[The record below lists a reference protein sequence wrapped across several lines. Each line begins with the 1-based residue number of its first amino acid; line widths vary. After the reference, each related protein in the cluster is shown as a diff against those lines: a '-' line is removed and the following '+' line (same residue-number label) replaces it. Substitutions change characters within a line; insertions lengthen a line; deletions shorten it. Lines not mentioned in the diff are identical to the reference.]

1 MINTT
6 NTPLVS
12 IIVPV
17 YNSAPYVER
26 CITSL
31 INQTFNNIEI
41 IVINDGSTDD
51 SASILSKL
59 TDQDTR
65 INLITQEN
73 QGVCIARNNG
83 IAQATGDYLL
93 FVDGDDYVDPDYVE
107 KMVTTA
113 TTNNS
118 DLVISGYKTE
128 EYETGKFTETIPTS
142 YTAGTDEMWA
152 YRIMGVLARLY
163 RRTFWD
169 EHHFAFTLEKNVR
182 AEDLPISLCAN
193 YLAKNIAIVKA
204 SGYHYIQHEGSAMT
218 KFQGLKNFSFPKQAF
233 EDVAKALQT
242 TEDHNGRDFMVYGIL
257 KTFAQFSFNLAKGAD
272 KQTKKELNDYF
283 VKFIKDNAPDYRQC
297 WRSAKRGS
305 LPFYIRVA
313 VALFVLKCSFN

>member
-1 MINTT
+1 MCFIIISMTK
-6 NTPLVS
+6 VS
-12 IIVPV
+12 IIIPV
-17 YNSAPYVER
+17 YNCAPYIDR
-26 CITSL
+26 CIRS
-31 INQTFNNIEI
+31 IMMQTYKDIEI
-41 IVINDGSTDD
+41 IAINDGSSDNSSNIIEALAAED
-51 SASILSKL
+51 P
-59 TDQDTR
+59 R
-65 INLITQEN
+65 ITLITQEN

-93 FVDGDDYVDPDYVE
+93 FVDGDDYVDPDYIE
-107 KMVTTA
+107 NLVTA
-113 TTNNS
+113 AQKNNS
-118 DLVISGYKTE
+118 DLVITGYKTE
-128 EYETGKFTETIPTS
+128 DFETGKYTETIPTS

-233 EDVAKALQT
+233 EEVAEALKT
-242 TEDHNGRDFMVYGIL
+242 SSDHNGRDFMVYGIL
-257 KTFAQFSFNLAKGAD
+257 KTFAQFSFNLAKGTD
-272 KQTKKELNDYF
+272 KQTKNELNDYF
-283 VKFIKDNAPDYRQC
+283 VKFIKNNAPDYRQC
-297 WRSAKRGS
+297 WRRAERGD

-313 VALFVLKCSFN
+313 VALFVLKVK

>member
-1 MINTT
+1 MINTA

-31 INQTFNNIEI
+31 INQTYNNIEI

-59 TDQDTR
+59 TVQDTR

-83 IAQATGDYLL
+83 IAKATGDYLL

-107 KMVTTA
+107 NMVTAA
-113 TTNNS
+113 TSNNS

-128 EYETGKFTETIPTS
+128 EYETGKYTETVPTS

-163 RRTFWD
+163 RRAFWD
-169 EHHFAFTLEKNVR
+169 EHHFAFTFEKNVR
-182 AEDLPISLCAN
+182 AEDLPISLRAN
-193 YLAKNIAIVKA
+193 YLAKNITIVKA

-233 EDVAKALQT
+233 EEVAEALKT
-242 TEDHNGRDFMVYGIL
+242 SSDHNSRDFMVYGIL

-272 KQTKKELNDYF
+272 KKTKKELNDYF
-283 VKFIKDNAPDYRQC
+283 VKFIKINAPDYRKC
-297 WRSAKRGS
+297 WRRTKRGN

-313 VALFVLKCSFN
+313 VALFVLRCSFN